1 MVDVDSVSL
10 AITVCAAFLLCA
22 LAVGGGVGG
31 GALYMPVYVGLLD
44 DAHIAVPLA
53 KITTNGV
60 AWSAFFF
67 NLFARHPDDSSRPLI
82 NYDVALIMEP
92 LTLIGTILGVALN
105 VVLTSGHVLFTLVTV
120 LGFTA
125 YRTIEKGFK
134 QREKELKFIADQA
147 ANGEQPAPAQ
157 ELTPVAS
164 FGGERAALLDD
175 AVESTAAAEKP
186 IAFPWPKILT
196 MVGLWLFHCACLT
209 YAGGPFAIGC
219 GNLEQRGAIVMN
231 VLVQTLF
238 TLCWRS
244 HCLRKQAAKHAS
256 EFGDTTSTLL
266 AASSQGGREG
276 SSTTPAGTSSIS
288 TTTSGG
294 RRLLQENFHFG
305 TMNTLAYPLLSG
317 VAGVCAGSLGIA
329 GGLIKGPLMVDWGL
343 AAQSATATAIFM
355 IMFTSSS
362 TILQFII
369 LGRLELK
376 ISLLLWFTGFGG
388 GLLGSKIVA
397 DVLRKI
403 DRQSFVTFFLGFIIV
418 ASAVCMSSVVL
429 LQMLGIFPQP
439 RSDAGDLDYCDLAAL
454 H

>member
-1 MVDVDSVSL
+1 
-10 AITVCAAFLLCA
+10 
-22 LAVGGGVGG
+22 
-31 GALYMPVYVGLLD
+31 
-44 DAHIAVPLA
+44 
-53 KITTNGV
+53 
-60 AWSAFFF
+60 
-67 NLFARHPDDSSRPLI
+67 
-82 NYDVALIMEP
+82 MEP

-147 ANGEQPAPAQ
+147 ANGEQYFFCP
-157 ELTPVAS
+157 
-164 FGGERAALLDD
+164 
-175 AVESTAAAEKP
+175 
-186 IAFPWPKILT
+186 
-196 MVGLWLFHCACLT
+196 
-209 YAGGPFAIGC
+209 
-219 GNLEQRGAIVMN
+219 N
-231 VLVQTLF
+231 
-238 TLCWRS
+238 
-244 HCLRKQAAKHAS
+244 
-256 EFGDTTSTLL
+256 
-266 AASSQGGREG
+266 
-276 SSTTPAGTSSIS
+276 
-288 TTTSGG
+288 
-294 RRLLQENFHFG
+294 ENFHFG